1 MVERKNRSLKEL
13 ARTMLNESSLPKY
26 LWDDIVY
33 TASYVLNRT
42 LIRPLLKKTSYELY
56 KGKKPNI
63 SHLRVFG

>member
-1 MVERKNRSLKEL
+1 
-13 ARTMLNESSLPKY
+13 MLNESSLPKY